1 MNYVIKNFLRGL
13 AIVVPFTVTI
23 YVVYQ
28 ILLWLDRLILL
39 PYPGLGA
46 LVLVVGVTATGILA
60 SSFVV
65 RKVLAVPD
73 AVFTRAPIIRIIYT
87 SIKEL
92 TEAFVGDRRKFSRPV
107 LVELLPGSDVQ
118 AVGFLTRDDL
128 SSLGVRDRV
137 AVYFPQSYNI
147 AGNLV
152 LLPVE
157 RVRPLEIESTR
168 AMAFI
173 MSGGVAGIG
182 DEPVRTDGA

>member
-1 MNYVIKNFLRGL
+1 MW
-13 AIVVPFTVTI
+13 ASP
-23 YVVYQ
+23 
-28 ILLWLDRLILL
+28 
-39 PYPGLGA
+39 A
-46 LVLVVGVTATGILA
+46 HTG
-60 SSFVV
+60 
-65 RKVLAVPD
+65 RDTKKPC
-73 AVFTRAPIIRIIYT
+73 TRSAPIVRIIYT

-128 SSLGVRDRV
+128 ALLGVRDRV

-152 LLPVE
+152 LLPAE
-157 RVRPLEIESTR
+157 RVRPLSIESSR

-173 MSGGVAGIG
+173 MSGGVAGLG
-182 DEPVRTDGA
+182 DEPRKEAGA